1 MKLIR
6 RWIIL
11 SRCRKV
17 GLKTMNEKKINKLIL
32 KIENLGNKIDSK
44 IDLTKLKLIVANK
57 DLESM
62 KKIIEKLSIALND
75 GE

>member
-1 MKLIR
+1 
-6 RWIIL
+6 
-11 SRCRKV
+11 
-17 GLKTMNEKKINKLIL
+17 MNEKKINKLIL

-62 KKIIEKLSIALND
+62 KRIIEKLSVALNEGD
-75 GE
+75 